1 MLIVYGVNRKTIL
14 RKAAKDTH
22 HREESYRE
30 IFQVLFLMVTPVIF
44 TTFIYNCNAYLD
56 NYLFFTILG
65 WHGENQKALNAAYGE
80 FSNYYVTLINVP
92 LAMQVHLHPP

>member
-1 MLIVYGVNRKTIL
+1 MLAGLCFMLLVYGVNRKSIL
-14 RKAAKDTH
+14 RKAAKDTR

-56 NYLFFTILG
+56 TICLYHLG
-65 WHGENQKALNAAYGE
+65 CTAK
-80 FSNYYVTLINVP
+80 TRKR
-92 LAMQVHLHPP
+92 

>member
-1 MLIVYGVNRKTIL
+1 MLIVYGVNRKIIL

-30 IFQVLFLMVTPVIF
+30 IFQVLFPDG
-44 TTFIYNCNAYLD
+44 NAGHLYDLYLQLQRYLD